1 MPRLSETTSTHRTDV
16 HFTMGFE
23 LENFCRELGD
33 EYVMLFR
40 THYFV
45 TEQVDL
51 KPWKGIVID
60 AARWDNINELYLV
73 SDLLITDYS
82 SVFLTMPT

>member
-1 MPRLSETTSTHRTDV
+1 
-16 HFTMGFE
+16 
-23 LENFCRELGD
+23 
-33 EYVMLFR
+33 MLFR

-82 SVFLTMPT
+82 SVFFDYANPKRPVLFFMYDLEAYQKNIRDFLSGYQRTSG